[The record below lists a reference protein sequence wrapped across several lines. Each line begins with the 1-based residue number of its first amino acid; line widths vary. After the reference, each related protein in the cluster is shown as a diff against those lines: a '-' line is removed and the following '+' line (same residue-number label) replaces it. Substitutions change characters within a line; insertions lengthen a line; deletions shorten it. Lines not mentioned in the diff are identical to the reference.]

1 MYEKLLSHANKYNV
15 EVYEKSMV
23 KNVKGLYADNVIWIN
38 KNYLTTSADKASVLA
53 EELGHYHTTVGDIID
68 QSKIVNRKQE
78 LRARSWAYEK
88 TIPIS
93 KIIEAHRLNL
103 RNKYELANY
112 LEVTEAFLEAALQRY
127 KEKYGLSV
135 CCDNYTVCFDPL
147 GVIEW
152 FDYRG
157 Y

>member
-1 MYEKLLSHANKYNV
+1 MYEKLLNHASKYNV

-23 KNVKGLYADNVIWIN
+23 KNVKGLYADNIIWIN
-38 KNYLTTSADKASVLA
+38 KNYLKTSADKASILA

-68 QSKIVNRKQE
+68 QSKIANRKQE
-78 LRARSWAYEK
+78 LRARAWAYEK
-88 TIPIS
+88 TIPIP

-127 KEKYGLSV
+127 KDKYGLSV
-135 CCDNYTVCFDPL
+135 YYDNYTVCFDPL

-152 FDYRG
+152 FDYRNF
-157 Y
+157 